1 MVKQI
6 RVLIQFLFGDFEAA
20 NSGNT
25 SQRLRQLV
33 PVAREYTTELR
44 EFGTLLA
51 SRLTEKTISRGLN
64 WAASRV

>member
-1 MVKQI
+1 MVQQI

-20 NSGNT
+20 NSSNN
-25 SQRLRQLV
+25 SQRVQQLL
-33 PVAREYTTELR
+33 PVAREFAPQLR
-44 EFGTLLA
+44 EFGALLA